1 MIRNAF
7 RFSVL
12 GLGGVVLLGLLV
24 FGGSVISYLCTAQ
37 RSVKT
42 MVEDSVP
49 VEFQLERARDMV
61 ERIVPEL
68 KENIRVIAM
77 EEVEIATLKREIAEG
92 EESLVDEE
100 SKIAAL
106 RAKVDTQ
113 LVSLGDNEIRGHMVQ
128 RLRSR
133 FRNFKEAE
141 VMLAGKRRLLT
152 TREQHLEASEH
163 LLDKARDQKDE
174 LERKIQS
181 LAAKHRLIQA
191 SSIGSK
197 VQFDGSQLSQAQQLI
212 NQIGRR
218 LDVAERVLA
227 RESEFVDG
235 DDIEMD
241 PVDEA
246 ELLTEID
253 AYLSGAD
260 GHAVALAE
268 GDEETR

>member
-1 MIRNAF
+1 MIKSAF
-7 RFSVL
+7 KFGII
-12 GLGGVVLLGLLV
+12 GLGGLVLLGLLA
-24 FGGSVISYLCTAQ
+24 FGGSVVSYLCTAQ

-68 KENIRVIAM
+68 KQNIRVIAM
-77 EEVEIATLKREIAEG
+77 EEVEIATLKREIEEG
-92 EESLVDEE
+92 EVNLEDEGR
-100 SKIAAL
+100 KIAAL
-106 RAKVDTQ
+106 RGRLDTQ
-113 LVSLGDNEIRGHMVQ
+113 LVSLGDNDVRVHTVH

-141 VMLAGKRRLLT
+141 VMLAGKRRLLA
-152 TREQHLEASEH
+152 TREQHLAASER
-163 LLDKARDQKDE
+163 LLDKARDQKVE

-197 VQFDGSQLSQAQQLI
+197 VQIDGSQLSQAQQLI
-212 NQIGRR
+212 NQIGKR

-235 DDIEMD
+235 DDFELD
-241 PVDEA
+241 PIDEA

-253 AYLSGAD
+253 AHLSGAH
-260 GHAVALAE
+260 GNAVALAE
-268 GDEETR
+268 GEEGIR